1 MNPWMIALAGVWMT
15 GLAAGAT
22 GQEVALQT
30 STATLYGT
38 LELPAGSGPF
48 AVALIHPGSGPTDR
62 DGNTR
67 GLPGKND
74 SLKLL
79 AEGLAAQGVAS
90 LRIDKRAVGKSVQPG
105 LKEEE
110 VTLDT
115 FVADALAWIAFL
127 RKDRRFSRVAF
138 IGHSEGALIG
148 LLAASQA
155 DGYVSLAGAGRPLDV
170 VLTEQLEAN
179 PANPPALI
187 EESKKIMAELK
198 AGRTVTQVSPVLA
211 PLFRPSVQPFLISS
225 FRRDPARLMAGLQ
238 TPALIVQG
246 TTDIQVAVKDA
257 QALAAANP
265 RARLVLLE
273 GMNHVLKAAP
283 AERNANLATYFNPG
297 LPLANGLVENITQFL
312 KGL

>member
-15 GLAAGAT
+15 GLAAAT
-22 GQEVALQT
+22 GQEVALET
-30 STATLYGT
+30 PTATLYGT

-48 AVALIHPGSGPTDR
+48 VVALIHPGSGPTDR

-90 LRIDKRAVGKSVQPG
+90 LRVDKRAVGKSVQPG

-115 FVADALAWIAFL
+115 FAADALAWIAFL

-148 LLAASQA
+148 LLASSQA

-198 AGRTVTQVSPVLA
+198 AGRTVAQVSPVLA

-283 AERNANLATYFNPG
+283 AERNANLATYFNPS
-297 LPLANGLVENITQFL
+297 LPLANSLVENIAQFL